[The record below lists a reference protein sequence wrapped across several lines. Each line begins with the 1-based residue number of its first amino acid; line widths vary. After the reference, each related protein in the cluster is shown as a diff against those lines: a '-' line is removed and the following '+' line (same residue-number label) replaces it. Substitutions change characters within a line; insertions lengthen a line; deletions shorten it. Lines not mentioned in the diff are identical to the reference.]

1 MPRNIPLV
9 RLRFAAALALVS
21 LAAAPLAF
29 AQSSAPAQPKRMSLD
44 SNNDGF
50 IDRNEAAKMPR
61 LAERFDQLDRNRDG
75 RLDRSELPRH
85 QGEGNG
91 KGKGKRGGHGGL
103 EKLDAD
109 KDGRISRA
117 ELQQAAAADTA
128 TATAS
133 GKTWN
138 PASRLLQN
146 FAAIDSNRDGYLVRS
161 ELAAWHERMRPQ
173 REAERSAR
181 FNAMFDAADL
191 NRDGRLSR
199 VEVTEKMPRLA
210 ERFDWLDDNKDG
222 FLSREELR
230 GKHARR

>member
-1 MPRNIPLV
+1 MQHKTPPV
-9 RLRFAAALALVS
+9 RLRLAAALALAS

-29 AQSSAPAQPKRMSLD
+29 AQTTAPAQPKRMALD
-44 SNNDGF
+44 SNNDGV
-50 IDRNEAAKMPR
+50 IDRSEAAKMPR

-85 QGEGNG
+85 H
-91 KGKGKRGGHGGL
+91 GKGKRGGHGGL
-103 EKLDAD
+103 ERFDAD

-117 ELQQAAAADTA
+117 ELQQAASAA
-128 TATAS
+128 TAA
-133 GKTWN
+133 GKAWN
-138 PASRLLQN
+138 PASRLLEN

-161 ELAAWHERMRPQ
+161 ELAAWNERMRPQ
-173 REAERSAR
+173 REAERNAR

-199 VEVTEKMPRLA
+199 VEVAEKMPRLA
-210 ERFDWLDDNKDG
+210 ERFDWLDDNRDG

-230 GKHARR
+230 GRHGRR

>member
-9 RLRFAAALALVS
+9 RLRLAAALALVS

-29 AQSSAPAQPKRMSLD
+29 AQTSAPAQPKRMSLD
-44 SNNDGF
+44 SNNDGV

-85 QGEGNG
+85 QG
-91 KGKGKRGGHGGL
+91 KGKRGGHGGL
-103 EKLDAD
+103 ARLDAD

-117 ELQQAAAADTA
+117 ELQQAAAAA

-138 PASRLLQN
+138 PASRLLEN

-210 ERFDWLDDNKDG
+210 ERFDWLDDNNDG

>member
-1 MPRNIPLV
+1 MHRHSRPV
-9 RLRFAAALALVS
+9 RLRLAAALALMS
-21 LAAAPLAF
+21 LAAAPVALA
-29 AQSSAPAQPKRMSLD
+29 QTSAPAQPKRMSLD
-44 SNNDGF
+44 SNNDGV
-50 IDRNEAAKMPR
+50 IDRSEAAKMPR

-85 QGEGNG
+85 
-91 KGKGKRGGHGGL
+91 KGKGKRGGHGGHGGI

-117 ELQQAAAADTA
+117 ELQQAASAA
-128 TATAS
+128 TAA
-133 GKTWN
+133 GKQWN
-138 PASRLLQN
+138 PATRLLEN
-146 FAAIDSNRDGYLVRS
+146 FSAIDTNRDGFLVRS
-161 ELAAWHERMRPQ
+161 EITAWHERMRPQ

-199 VEVTEKMPRLA
+199 VEVAEKMPRLA

-230 GKHARR
+230 GARTRR